1 MVCQTVLE
9 GHVREGEGV
18 ELHSTLDI
26 VHKSRISHCIVY
38 TCVNG
43 IFYILN
49 HNPSLVLYI
58 VYILRVRVYIRV
70 LYIPLRI
77 YTN

>member
-9 GHVREGEGV
+9 GHVCEGGGV
-18 ELHSTLDI
+18 ELHLTLHI
-26 VHKSRISHCIVY
+26 IHKSRINHCIVY

-49 HNPSLVLYI
+49 LNPSLVLYI

-70 LYIPLRI
+70 IYIPLRI
-77 YTN
+77 YAN

>member
-9 GHVREGEGV
+9 GHVREGGGV
-18 ELHSTLDI
+18 ELHLTLHI
-26 VHKSRISHCIVY
+26 VHKSHISHCIVY
-38 TCVNG
+38 TCVND

-49 HNPSLVLYI
+49 PNPSSVLYI

-70 LYIPLRI
+70 IYILLRI
-77 YTN
+77 YAN